1 MMSQEFPNGVSY
13 FTDGEISLT
22 VHFPEDK
29 VKFTTARFVAQKAI

>member
-29 VKFTTARFVAQKAI
+29 VK